1 MLLCRRKNRLEVGF
15 TLIEMIVCLFLL
27 SLFFL
32 LLPRLNFIG
41 IENKQSKG
49 LNNWE
54 WDVFLGQVQL
64 EFREVSFV
72 EKIVPENKDNLLR
85 FRLRTGDEVT
95 YEKLNNHLIRKV
107 NMRGRE
113 VILQNVEM
121 VSYEVTPH
129 LLFINVKDMSGKIYE
144 GVAVRYSEME
154 INI

>member
-1 MLLCRRKNRLEVGF
+1 MF
-15 TLIEMIVCLFLL
+15 TRVKKKRERGYL
-27 SLFFL
+27 
-32 LLPRLNFIG
+32 
-41 IENKQSKG
+41 
-49 LNNWE
+49 
-54 WDVFLGQVQL
+54 FLGQVQL

-113 VILQNVEM
+113 VILQNVGM

>member
-1 MLLCRRKNRLEVGF
+1 MFTRVKKNRKRRY
-15 TLIEMIVCLFLL
+15 LF
-27 SLFFL
+27 
-32 LLPRLNFIG
+32 I
-41 IENKQSKG
+41 
-49 LNNWE
+49 
-54 WDVFLGQVQL
+54 GQVQL

-113 VILQNVEM
+113 VILQNVAM

-144 GVAVRYSEME
+144 GVAVRYSAME
-154 INI
+154 INK